1 MRVGTG
7 FDIHRLVAGRKLI
20 LGGVE
25 IPFDKGLEG
34 HSDGDSLIHAIID
47 ALLGAAALGDIGIWF
62 PPDDPTYKDAA
73 SLDMLRRV
81 KALMDENEFEIANID
96 ATIICEQPKLSPHF
110 ETMRDRIATILA
122 LPVELVSVKA
132 TTMERL
138 GPIGEGQAIAA
149 QAVVLI
155 E

>member
-7 FDIHRLVAGRKLI
+7 FDIHRLVSGRKLI

-34 HSDGDSLIHAIID
+34 HSDGDSLTHAVID
-47 ALLGAAALGDIGIWF
+47 ALLGAAALGDIGLWF
-62 PPDDPTYKDAA
+62 PPDDPNYKDAA

-81 KALMDENEFEIANID
+81 KALMDENEFEIANVD

-110 ETMRDRIATILA
+110 EAMRERIATILT

-138 GPIGEGQAIAA
+138 GPIGEGLAIAA

-155 E
+155 Q